1 MHDPNES
8 ITVPTKGTWAGIL
21 SSTRLT
27 RHPAQAAKLSNLACI
42 VDGHHFPELLR
53 IEFTDNS
60 VRAVFPVK
68 HLPDFSHD
76 EQVKILRVAKAIAI
90 VVTDGEETVT
100 RQVWPNESHY
110 DKEQKRE
117 GVLKLQSLRTIGVS
131 DDSPMELRVH
141 WEVYVRPPAL
151 KPRELP
157 SVVVNASGLEVGKSA
172 DDQLGRFLEN
182 SNGKSTW
189 G

>member
-1 MHDPNES
+1 MSDPRE
-8 ITVPTKGTWAGIL
+8 TVASRADGSWAGVVV
-21 SSTRLT
+21 SARLN
-27 RHPAQAAKLSNLACI
+27 RSQPQAAKLSNLACI

-76 EQVKILRVAKAIAI
+76 EQVKILRGAKAIAI
-90 VVTDGEETVT
+90 VVTDGKETVT

-141 WEVYVRPPAL
+141 WEVYVRPPAI
-151 KPRELP
+151 KGPM
-157 SVVVNASGLEVGKSA
+157 
-172 DDQLGRFLEN
+172 LGTTAGVETED
-182 SNGKSTW
+182 GTKAPIHHKGTW